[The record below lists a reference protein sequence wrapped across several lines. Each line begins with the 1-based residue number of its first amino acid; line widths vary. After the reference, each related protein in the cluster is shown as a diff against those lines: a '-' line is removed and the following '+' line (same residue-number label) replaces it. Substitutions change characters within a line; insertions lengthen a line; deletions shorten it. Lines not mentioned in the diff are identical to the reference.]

1 MSPSKTSDDELNA
14 IQNIDKII
22 HEPARLLLMAHLF
35 VVESAD
41 FLFLQRQTGLTW
53 GNISSHLRKLE
64 NAGYVTVQKEFIDK
78 KTPHNTVT
86 HRRRTSR
93 LQRIQKEHEAGVRG
107 PARIA
112 SPHLSF
118 SIVCSANQL
127 SIRFCHSGQEAF
139 LRGL

>member
-1 MSPSKTSDDELNA
+1 MSPSKKSDDELKA

-64 NAGYVTVQKEFIDK
+64 NAGYVEVEKEFIDK
-78 KTPHNTVT
+78 KPHTTLKLTDEGRNAF
-86 HRRRTSR
+86 
-93 LQRIQKEHEAGVRG
+93 KEYRKNMKQVFEDL
-107 PARIA
+107 PK
-112 SPHLSF
+112 
-118 SIVCSANQL
+118 
-127 SIRFCHSGQEAF
+127 
-139 LRGL
+139 